1 MSPRAIHPRPTH
13 PRATRRTPRAVLAAL
28 LALPVLGLAAG
39 PVIAAD
45 PGGDEI
51 PVTVTI
57 PDLGDGTV
65 ALDDAVLRWSLN
77 AETGAAAYFG
87 GCNFLMAGV
96 PGATGDTGGGR
107 VWTEA
112 DGLYRAEQG
121 DVRIER
127 PTADGRSS
135 RLATWGE
142 RCLAP
147 DDVTTVSTANGL
159 TTGAQVVLSAGTGTL
174 DPAAGTAR
182 IEWTGTFTVVFYGG
196 LTYWWA
202 SDPVLT
208 VAADG
213 TARLTATAG
222 GYGTS
227 MQDMSQWVPIPATEI
242 VLADLTGVAVTAADG
257 VVARPRYAGVR
268 VQVPAGSSP
277 QVLDGASAGSFPQ
290 SFVTFQGL
298 TGQAAYWY
306 SSGGLADSRK
316 VASDLAVSWSAASQ
330 VRPSTPTTR
339 TAATG
344 GAVLASAGGGG
355 SGARGTG
362 TGGGTLPAGSAVL
375 AALPTVPTAQVRTV
389 GLAGADLVPGVGA
402 GTSADER
409 VAWGTSGLLLAATG
423 AVIGF
428 RRGWLVLPWR

>member
-1 MSPRAIHPRPTH
+1 VI
-13 PRATRRTPRAVLAAL
+13 RRTALAAL

-39 PVIAAD
+39 PVLAAD
-45 PGGDEI
+45 PVPDPADGRI
-51 PVTVTI
+51 PVTVTV
-57 PDLGDGTV
+57 PDLGEGTV
-65 ALDDAVLRWSLN
+65 TLDDAVLRWSLN

-107 VWTEA
+107 VWTAGDGLSRAAPGWVGIARPLA
-112 DGLYRAEQG
+112 DGSLA
-121 DVRIER
+121 
-127 PTADGRSS
+127 P
-135 RLATWGE
+135 ATWDT
-142 RCLAP
+142 RCQAP
-147 DDVTTVSTANGL
+147 DGTTVSTANGL
-159 TTGAQVVLSAGTGTL
+159 TTGAQVVLSDGQGTVDPGTGT
-174 DPAAGTAR
+174 AR
-182 IEWTGTFTVVFYGG
+182 VEWTGTFTVVFYGG

-213 TARLTATAG
+213 SARLTASAG

-227 MQDMSQWVPIPATEI
+227 MQDMSQWVPIPETEI
-242 VLADLTGVAVTAADG
+242 VLADLADVDGVAAAGSDG
-257 VVARPRYAGVR
+257 MVATPRYRGVQ
-268 VQVPAGSSP
+268 VQVPAGSSA

-316 VASDLAVSWSAASQ
+316 VASDLAVSWSASSQ
-330 VRPSTPTTR
+330 VVPRTPTTVAR
-339 TAATG
+339 AETG
-344 GAVLASAGGGG
+344 GVVPASSVLGTGGRSAGG
-355 SGARGTG
+355 A
-362 TGGGTLPAGSAVL
+362 LPAGSEVL

-389 GLAGADLVPGVGA
+389 GLAGADLVPGAVA

>member
-1 MSPRAIHPRPTH
+1 MSPR
-13 PRATRRTPRAVLAAL
+13 TRRTPRAVLAAL
-28 LALPVLGLAAG
+28 LALPALGLTAG
-39 PVIAAD
+39 PVVAAD
-45 PGGDEI
+45 PAPGGGDI

-87 GCNFLMAGV
+87 GCNFLMAGT

-107 VWTEA
+107 VWTGS
-112 DGLYRAEQG
+112 DGFYRAQQG
-121 DVRIER
+121 AVRIER
-127 PTADGRSS
+127 PSADGLSS
-135 RLATWGE
+135 QLATWDS

-147 DDVTTVSTANGL
+147 DGATTVSTANGL
-159 TTGAQVVLSAGTGTL
+159 TTGAQVVLTEGTGTL

-182 IEWTGTFTVVFYGG
+182 IAWSGTFTAVFYGG

-213 TARLTATAG
+213 TARLTATTG

-227 MQDMSQWVPIPATEI
+227 MQDLSQWVPLPDTEV
-242 VLADLTGVAVTAADG
+242 VLADLDGVSVTATDG
-257 VVARPRYAGVR
+257 VVATPRYAGVR

-277 QVLDGASAGSFPQ
+277 QVLDGPAAGAFPQ
-290 SFVTFQGL
+290 TFVTFQGL

-316 VASDLAVSWSAASQ
+316 VASDLAVSWSASSQ
-330 VRPSTPTTR
+330 VRPPTPTTR
-339 TAATG
+339 AAAGG
-344 GAVLASAGGGG
+344 GAVLASAGSGRTTSG
-355 SGARGTG
+355 SDGVA
-362 TGGGTLPAGSAVL
+362 LPAGSEVL

-409 VAWGTSGLLLAATG
+409 VAWGTSGLLLAATA